1 MCQVLVAPC
10 MRWATSET
18 CWMSGRLSGLGLMQ
32 ASTRR
37 RSCVYGVCVCAGNT
51 ISFSFAVHCSMHKS
65 AKNFH

>member
-37 RSCVYGVCVCAGNT
+37 RSCVYGVCVC
-51 ISFSFAVHCSMHKS
+51 VCR
-65 AKNFH
+65 